1 MHLLRS
7 QLNELYD
14 LIEKQGYF
22 SPLQFSVLPGQKELT
37 LNDTQFYFRVFEDTG
52 YANSMIANFSPGKS
66 MYMDATS
73 GIDWEGIKF
82 YFKDWLSYLKREVSA
97 PDKWERL
104 IEEVR
109 YLIGES
115 PVENTAF
122 SHQEYL
128 EVRRN
133 IDNIKNQLSSIPLL
147 EAQNTAILQQLNR
160 VAEMTDKLNKFDW
173 RNFFIGTITSCVIQ
187 LGVTQE
193 HARLLAELI
202 RNTFSG
208 WLLLK

>member
-1 MHLLRS
+1 MQLLRS

-22 SPLQFSVLPGQKELT
+22 SPSQFSILAGQTELT
-37 LNDTQFYFRVFEDTG
+37 LNETQFYFKVFEDIG
-52 YANSMIANFSPGKS
+52 YVDSMMANFSPGRS
-66 MYMDATS
+66 LYMEATT
-73 GIDWEGIKF
+73 GVDWEGIKF

-97 PDKWERL
+97 PDKWGRL
-104 IEEVR
+104 VEEVKS
-109 YLIGES
+109 LIGETQ
-115 PVENTAF
+115 VENTAF

-133 IDNIKNQLSSIPLL
+133 IETIKNQLSSIPLL
-147 EAQNTAILQQLNR
+147 ETQNIAILHQLNH

-193 HARLLAELI
+193 HAKLFAELI

-208 WLLLK
+208 WMLLK